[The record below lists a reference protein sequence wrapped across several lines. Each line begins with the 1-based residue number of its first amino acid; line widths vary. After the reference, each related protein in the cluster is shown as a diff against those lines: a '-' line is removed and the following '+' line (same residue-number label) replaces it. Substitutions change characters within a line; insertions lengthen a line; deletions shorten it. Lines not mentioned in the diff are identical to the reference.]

1 MFTISEQATSIISGI
16 DFAFDEKGKAEVIKA
31 AIPVINKHG
40 SQLLG
45 LFGNYIEEA
54 TLLLA
59 VLALIY
65 TSKRHVTQL
74 KVLKAQQEAANGEK
88 AKPPLKLPNPVNSN
102 PSLDAEHIIYV
113 AGTGGGK
120 TSAVKHMGFVPKGSQ
135 AVFFDPTETM
145 PGKSFKA
152 SSATAQ
158 ALALPF

>member
-1 MFTISEQATSIISGI
+1 MQTFESDQEMGLGRAANDDWGDFSTVISQLESDEKSANDDASSVVAEPAQSVSSEAFEGLLNVVFTISEQATSIISGI

-88 AKPPLKLPNPVNSN
+88 
-102 PSLDAEHIIYV
+102 
-113 AGTGGGK
+113 
-120 TSAVKHMGFVPKGSQ
+120 SQ
-135 AVFFDPTETM
+135 N
-145 PGKSFKA
+145 
-152 SSATAQ
+152 TAQ
-158 ALALPF
+158 AA

>member
-1 MFTISEQATSIISGI
+1 MQTFESDQEMGLGDAANDDWGDFSNVISQLASDEKSANDESSVVAEPAQSVSSEAFEGLLNVVFTISEQATSIISGI
-16 DFAFDEKGKAEVIKA
+16 DFSFDEKGKAEVIKA

-88 AKPPLKLPNPVNSN
+88 SQTTAK
-102 PSLDAEHIIYV
+102 A
-113 AGTGGGK
+113 A
-120 TSAVKHMGFVPKGSQ
+120 
-135 AVFFDPTETM
+135 
-145 PGKSFKA
+145 
-152 SSATAQ
+152 
-158 ALALPF
+158 

>member
-1 MFTISEQATSIISGI
+1 MQTFESDQEMGLGGAANDDWGDFSTVISQLESDEKSANDDVSSVVAEPAQSVSSEAFEGLLNVVFTISEQATSIISGI

-88 AKPPLKLPNPVNSN
+88 
-102 PSLDAEHIIYV
+102 
-113 AGTGGGK
+113 
-120 TSAVKHMGFVPKGSQ
+120 SQ
-135 AVFFDPTETM
+135 N
-145 PGKSFKA
+145 
-152 SSATAQ
+152 TAQ
-158 ALALPF
+158 AA

>member
-1 MFTISEQATSIISGI
+1 MQTFESDQEVGLGVAANDDWGDFSTVISQLESDEKSANDDASSVVVEPAQSVSSEAFEGLLNVVFTISEQATSIISGI

-88 AKPPLKLPNPVNSN
+88 
-102 PSLDAEHIIYV
+102 
-113 AGTGGGK
+113 
-120 TSAVKHMGFVPKGSQ
+120 SQ
-135 AVFFDPTETM
+135 T
-145 PGKSFKA
+145 
-152 SSATAQ
+152 TAQ
-158 ALALPF
+158 AA

>member
-1 MFTISEQATSIISGI
+1 EGLLNVVFTISEQATSIISGI

-88 AKPPLKLPNPVNSN
+88 
-102 PSLDAEHIIYV
+102 
-113 AGTGGGK
+113 
-120 TSAVKHMGFVPKGSQ
+120 SQ
-135 AVFFDPTETM
+135 T
-145 PGKSFKA
+145 
-152 SSATAQ
+152 TAQ
-158 ALALPF
+158 AA

>member
-1 MFTISEQATSIISGI
+1 MQTFESDQEVGLGSAANDDWGDFSTVISQLESDEKSANDDASSVVAEPAQSVSSEAFEGLLNVVFTISEQATSIISGI

-88 AKPPLKLPNPVNSN
+88 
-102 PSLDAEHIIYV
+102 
-113 AGTGGGK
+113 
-120 TSAVKHMGFVPKGSQ
+120 SQ
-135 AVFFDPTETM
+135 T
-145 PGKSFKA
+145 
-152 SSATAQ
+152 TAQ
-158 ALALPF
+158 AA